1 MKTHPEFSDVSCSIW
16 QDNNIV
22 PMLTTIHSGDQFIIR
37 LRRRPR
43 DTSTSA
49 VVTQTPFI
57 RNSTIL
63 ADQELQFDPYRRAL
77 PIPIQIDDYNSYMN
91 GCDIADQLRAWFKT
105 QRQSNRSWWPLFYF
119 LLDHSIINAYLLQ
132 QWFL

>member
-1 MKTHPEFSDVSCSIW
+1 MKTHPEFSDISCSLW

-22 PMLTTIHSGDQFIIR
+22 AMLTTIHSGDQFTLR

-49 VVTQTPFI
+49 AITQTPFI

-63 ADQELQFDPYRRAL
+63 ADQELQFDSNRRAL
-77 PIPIQIDDYNSYMN
+77 PIPIQVDHYNYYMN
-91 GCDIADQLRAWFKT
+91 RCDIVDQLRA
-105 QRQSNRSWWPLFYF
+105 
-119 LLDHSIINAYLLQ
+119 
-132 QWFL
+132 